1 MSQPTAPPA
10 REYDEYNGAP
20 ALVEVGRAVFG
31 EDYRGQKSSV
41 WPADL
46 VAMTRRAGLD
56 TSGHFLDAGCGSG
69 WASAVLSE
77 QIGCTGE
84 AWDVSASN
92 AALAHDLLAPAG
104 RVTARQRDFHNT
116 DGYEHA
122 FGLVLSIGAVY
133 WSDDPTRLARSWAAL
148 LRPGGAVL
156 VFLSQLVDDDGAPI
170 ALAGTSPTAAACDW
184 PATFAAAGL
193 DVEVSD
199 QTSRFVLWLDRWTTE
214 LDARRDAVEREL
226 GTDGWAEFRGR
237 FDALHLAAADGRLVR
252 TALIGRAA
260 AQVSGGA
267 GR

>member
-1 MSQPTAPPA
+1 MSQPTALPA
-10 REYDEYNGAP
+10 REYDDYNSAP

-46 VAMTRRAGLD
+46 VDMTRRAGLD
-56 TSGHFLDAGCGSG
+56 GSGHFLDAGCGSG
-69 WASAVLSE
+69 WASALLSE
-77 QIGCTGE
+77 QVGCTGE

-92 AALAHDLLAPAG
+92 VALAQDLLAPG
-104 RVTARQRDFHNT
+104 RVTARQRDFHDT
-116 DGYEHA
+116 EGFEHA
-122 FGLVLSIGAVY
+122 FGLVLSVGTVY

-148 LRPGGAVL
+148 LRPGGAAL
-156 VFLSQLVDDDGAPI
+156 LFLSQLLDEEGLPI

-193 DVEVSD
+193 EVETSD

-226 GTDGWAEFRGR
+226 GSEGWAEFRGR
-237 FDALHLAAADGRLVR
+237 FDALDVAAADGRLVR
-252 TALIGRAA
+252 TALIARAA
-260 AQVSGGA
+260 AQGSGGA
-267 GR
+267 DR